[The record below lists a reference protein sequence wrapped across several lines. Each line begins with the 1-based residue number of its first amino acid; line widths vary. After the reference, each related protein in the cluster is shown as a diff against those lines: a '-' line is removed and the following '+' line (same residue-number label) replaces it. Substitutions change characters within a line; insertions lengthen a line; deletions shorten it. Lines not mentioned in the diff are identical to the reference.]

1 MTDFIGFAGVAC
13 VLFAYYWQQTKGVG
27 DDDWR
32 HPVINGVGAVLLL
45 VSLVFKPNP
54 ASVLIE
60 FCWFAIS
67 IIGLIRALRNRQ
79 RAKVEKASTTSS

>member
-1 MTDFIGFAGVAC
+1 
-13 VLFAYYWQQTKGVG
+13 
-27 DDDWR
+27 
-32 HPVINGVGAVLLL
+32 VINGVGAVLLL

-67 IIGLIRALRNRQ
+67 LIGLVRALKNRQ
-79 RAKVEKASTTSS
+79 RAKAENASTTSS